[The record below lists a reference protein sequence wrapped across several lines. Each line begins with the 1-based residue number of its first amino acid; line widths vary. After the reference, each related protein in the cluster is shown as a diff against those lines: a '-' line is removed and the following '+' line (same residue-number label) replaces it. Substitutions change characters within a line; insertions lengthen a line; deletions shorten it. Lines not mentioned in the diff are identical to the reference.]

1 MDQSLMQQ
9 TVIVVPARLASARF
23 PGKLLA
29 KVSGTPLILW
39 TAMRI
44 AREAPEFP
52 LWFAVDSEEVG
63 DILEK
68 AGFSIILTS
77 SDLSSGTDRIAAA
90 NETIGAKRLINVQA
104 DEPLVTRSQILALTE
119 AIEKPEADM
128 STLATPIVSSDDF
141 KDSNVVKVVR
151 DANGFAMYFSRAPIP
166 YPRDD
171 LEMLEKKT
179 LPLLRHLGIYG
190 YTAEFL
196 RAFTILPQGDLEKV
210 EKLEQLRALEH
221 GYRIAVGLTD
231 DSSIGVDTPEDLARV
246 APMLLAADKG
256 VG

>member
-1 MDQSLMQQ
+1 MPCLSRELSARNGVMDQSLMQQ

-23 PGKLLA
+23 PSKLLA

-151 DANGFAMYFSRAPIP
+151 DANGFAMYFSRA
-166 YPRDD
+166 
-171 LEMLEKKT
+171 
-179 LPLLRHLGIYG
+179 
-190 YTAEFL
+190 
-196 RAFTILPQGDLEKV
+196 
-210 EKLEQLRALEH
+210 
-221 GYRIAVGLTD
+221 
-231 DSSIGVDTPEDLARV
+231 
-246 APMLLAADKG
+246 
-256 VG
+256 